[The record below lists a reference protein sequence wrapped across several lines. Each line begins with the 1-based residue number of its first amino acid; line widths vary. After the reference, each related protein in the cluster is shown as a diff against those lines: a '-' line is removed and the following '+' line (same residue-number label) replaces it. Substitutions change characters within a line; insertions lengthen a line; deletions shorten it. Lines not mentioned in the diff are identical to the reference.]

1 MTYQPRKILV
11 TGGAGFIGCNFVRY
25 LLNADDQVKI
35 INLDSLSYAGNI
47 SNLGKLPS
55 PERHEFVKGDICDDA
70 MVSELFHHHEIDT
83 VIHFAAESHVD
94 RSITGPAAFVQS
106 NLVGTF
112 NLLDVARKYW
122 IDTKS
127 WGAEQCRFHHIS
139 TDEVYGTLNK
149 EDPPFTEETT
159 YAPNSPYSASKAG
172 SDHMVRAYFHTYGL
186 PVTTTNCSNNYG
198 AYQNGEKFIP
208 TVIRS
213 CLENKSIPIYGDGT
227 NIRDWLFVDDHCT
240 AIDNVVREGR
250 LGETYN
256 IGGNNEWSN
265 NNIAKTICE
274 ILDRKVPASNGKPY
288 AELMEFVTDRKGHD
302 WRYAID
308 GSKITNELG
317 WTPAIQF
324 EEGIEKTIDWYLE
337 NRNNLSA

>member
-1 MTYQPRKILV
+1 MTYQPRNVLV

-25 LLNADDQVKI
+25 LLATDKQVKI
-35 INLDSLSYAGNI
+35 VNLDNLSYAGNTE
-47 SNLGKLPS
+47 NLNDLPS
-55 PERHEFVKGDICDDA
+55 PERHTFIKGDICDRPLIDKLL
-70 MVSELFHHHEIDT
+70 SQYEIDT

-94 RSITGPAAFVQS
+94 RSITGPAAFVES
-106 NLVGTF
+106 NIVGTF
-112 NLLDVARKYW
+112 ILLDAARTYW
-122 IDTKS
+122 LDEKKWDKT
-127 WGAEQCRFHHIS
+127 QCRFHHIS
-139 TDEVYGTLNK
+139 TDEVYGTLSK

-198 AYQNGEKFIP
+198 AYQHGEKFIP

-227 NIRDWLFVDDHCT
+227 NIRDWLFVNDHCT
-240 AIDNVVREGR
+240 AIDRVVRAGR

-256 IGGNNEWSN
+256 IGGDNEWSN
-265 NNIAKTICE
+265 NAIAKSICE
-274 ILDRKVPASNGKPY
+274 ILDKKLPAENAKPY
-288 AELMEFVTDRKGHD
+288 AELMTFVTDRKGHD

-317 WTPAIQF
+317 WQPAVQF
-324 EEGIEKTIDWYLE
+324 EEGIEKTIDWYLA
-337 NRNNLSA
+337 NRSCL

>member
-1 MTYQPRKILV
+1 MTYQPRNILV

-25 LLNADDQVKI
+25 LLESDDDVKI
-35 INLDSLSYAGNI
+35 VNLDSLSYAG
-47 SNLGKLPS
+47 STANLDDLPS
-55 PERHEFVKGDICDDA
+55 PERHEFVKGDICDKALVD
-70 MVSELFHHHEIDT
+70 ELFRRYEIDT

-94 RSITGPAAFVQS
+94 RSISGPEAFIQS

-112 NLLDVARKYW
+112 ILLDAARKYW
-122 IDTKS
+122 LETKK
-127 WGAEQCRFHHIS
+127 WDADKCRFHHIS
-139 TDEVYGTLNK
+139 TDEVYGTLDK
-149 EDPPFTEETT
+149 TDPPFTEETL

-198 AYQNGEKFIP
+198 AYQHGEKFIP

-213 CLENKSIPIYGDGT
+213 CLENKAIPIYGDGT
-227 NIRDWLFVDDHCT
+227 NIRDWLFVNDHCT
-240 AIDNVVREGR
+240 AIDKVVREGR

-265 NNIAKTICE
+265 NSIAKTICE
-274 ILDRKVPASNGKPY
+274 LLDKKVPAENGNPY

-317 WTPAIQF
+317 WQPAVQF
-324 EEGIEKTIDWYLE
+324 EEGIGKTIDWYLV
-337 NRNNLSA
+337 NRDCL